1 MNGEIFST
9 LQKAKVAIE
18 GWRGHEN
25 TNTVRPHSSLGSP
38 PDRAK
43 ACLATMANTAG
54 SLGLAS
60 HVEDSA
66 F

>member
-25 TNTVRPHSSLGSP
+25 TNTVRPHSSLGAP
-38 PDRAK
+38 A
-43 ACLATMANTAG
+43 
-54 SLGLAS
+54 
-60 HVEDSA
+60 
-66 F
+66 